1 MTPASKV
8 KPKMVMAAIL
18 AGGYGKRLRP
28 ITETIPKP
36 LVEVAGKP
44 ILEHQIE
51 WLRKHG
57 VTNIV
62 LLVGYHK
69 EKIIERIGSGNR
81 LGIKATYVIEEEP
94 RGTAGA
100 IKNAE
105 HILRSED
112 IFLVLNGD
120 IITNLDPTPLME
132 KVKER
137 GAYAGLAAV
146 PLRSPYG
153 ILDIEGDF
161 IKKFIEKPYIPDYW
175 INGGVYAM
183 TPKVFDYLPEKGD
196 IERQGFPEL
205 AAEGKLVTVKYENVF
220 WKSIDTHK
228 DIEEASKELASI
240 K

>member
-1 MTPASKV
+1 
-8 KPKMVMAAIL
+8 MVMAAIL

-44 ILEHQIE
+44 ILEHQIS
-51 WLRKHG
+51 WLKKYN
-57 VTNIV
+57 VDTIV
-62 LLVGYHK
+62 FLVGYHK
-69 EKIIERIGSGNR
+69 EKIIERIGSGAK

-120 IITNLDPTPLME
+120 IITNLNPLPLIE
-132 KVKER
+132 TVKAL

-153 ILDIEGDF
+153 ILDIEGDY
-161 IKKFIEKPYIPDYW
+161 IKRFIEKPVIPDYW
-175 INGGVYAM
+175 INGGVYVM
-183 TPKVFDYLPEKGD
+183 TPKVFDYLPDKGD
-196 IERQGFPEL
+196 IERKGFPEL
-205 AAEGKLVTVKYENVF
+205 ASEGKLATVKYKEVF

-228 DIEEASKELASI
+228 DIEEASKEIERMGNL
-240 K
+240 

>member
-1 MTPASKV
+1 
-8 KPKMVMAAIL
+8 MVMAAIL

-36 LVEVAGKP
+36 LIEVAGKP

-51 WLRKHG
+51 WLRKHE

-62 LLVGYHK
+62 LLVGYQK
-69 EKIIERIGSGNR
+69 EKIIEKIGSGNR
-81 LGIKATYVIEEEP
+81 LGIRATYVIEEEP

-105 HILRSED
+105 HILRSEEV
-112 IFLVLNGD
+112 FLVLNGD
-120 IITNLDPTPLME
+120 IITNLDPKPLME
-132 KVKER
+132 KVREKNVH
-137 GAYAGLAAV
+137 AALAAV

-153 ILDIEGDF
+153 ILDIEGDL
-161 IKKFIEKPYIPDYW
+161 IRKFIEKPYIPDYW
-175 INGGVYAM
+175 INGGVYVM

-196 IERQGFPEL
+196 IERRGFPEL
-205 AAEGKLVTVKYENVF
+205 AQEGKLATVKYEGIF

-228 DIEEASKELASI
+228 DIEEATKELS
-240 K
+240 KLQ

>member
-1 MTPASKV
+1 
-8 KPKMVMAAIL
+8 MVMAAIL

-36 LVEVAGKP
+36 LIEVAGKP

-62 LLVGYHK
+62 LLVGYQK
-69 EKIIERIGSGNR
+69 EKIIEKIGSGNR
-81 LGIKATYVIEEEP
+81 LGIRATYVIEEEP

-105 HILRSED
+105 HILRSEEVL
-112 IFLVLNGD
+112 LVLNGD
-120 IITNLDPTPLME
+120 IITNLDPKPLME
-132 KVKER
+132 KVREKNV
-137 GAYAGLAAV
+137 YAALAAV

-153 ILDIEGDF
+153 ILDIEGDL
-161 IKKFIEKPYIPDYW
+161 IRKFIEKPYIPDYW
-175 INGGVYAM
+175 INGGVYVM

-196 IERQGFPEL
+196 IERRGFPEL
-205 AAEGKLVTVKYENVF
+205 AQEGKLATVKYEGIF

-228 DIEEASKELASI
+228 DIEEATKELG
-240 K
+240 KLQ

>member
-1 MTPASKV
+1 
-8 KPKMVMAAIL
+8 MVMAAIL

-36 LVEVAGKP
+36 LIEVAGKP

-62 LLVGYHK
+62 LLVGYQK
-69 EKIIERIGSGNR
+69 EKIIEKIGSGNR
-81 LGIKATYVIEEEP
+81 LGIRATYVIEEEP

-112 IFLVLNGD
+112 VFLVLNGD
-120 IITNLDPTPLME
+120 IITNLNPKPLME
-132 KVKER
+132 KVRVKNVH
-137 GAYAGLAAV
+137 AALAAV
-146 PLRSPYG
+146 SLRSPYG
-153 ILDIEGDF
+153 ILDIEGDL
-161 IKKFIEKPYIPDYW
+161 IRKFIEKPYIPGYW
-175 INGGVYAM
+175 INGGVYVM

-205 AAEGKLVTVKYENVF
+205 AQEGKLATVKYEGIF

-228 DIEEASKELASI
+228 DIEEATKELS
-240 K
+240 KLQ

>member
-1 MTPASKV
+1 
-8 KPKMVMAAIL
+8 MVMAAIL

-51 WLRKHG
+51 WLRNHG

-62 LLVGYHK
+62 LLVGYQK

-81 LGIKATYVIEEEP
+81 LGIRATYVIEEEP

-100 IKNAE
+100 LKNAE
-105 HILRSED
+105 HILKSEEL
-112 IFLVLNGD
+112 FLVLNGD
-120 IITNLDPTPLME
+120 IITNLDPKPLMNKVRE
-132 KVKER
+132 KKV
-137 GAYAGLAAV
+137 YAALAAV

-153 ILDIEGDF
+153 ILDIEGDL

-175 INGGVYAM
+175 INGGVYVM
-183 TPKVFDYLPEKGD
+183 TPNVFDYLPELGD
-196 IERQGFPEL
+196 VERRGFPEL
-205 AAEGKLVTVKYENVF
+205 AYEGALATVRYEGIF

-228 DIEEASKELASI
+228 DIEEASKELS
-240 K
+240 KL